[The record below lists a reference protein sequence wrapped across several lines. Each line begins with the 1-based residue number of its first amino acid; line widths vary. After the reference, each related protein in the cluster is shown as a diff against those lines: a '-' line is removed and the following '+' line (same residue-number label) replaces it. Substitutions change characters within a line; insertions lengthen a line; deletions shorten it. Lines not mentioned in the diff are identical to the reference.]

1 LFLPKINAIQEKRH
15 AVEDFIIYVYC
26 CVDEAFLH
34 DVVKTPL
41 RKRGFA
47 PNMRKIPLAT
57 QPVNR
62 QKINYQR
69 YMNRLVSAV
78 SEFLKLIGEYDAPH
92 YL

>member
-1 LFLPKINAIQEKRH
+1 
-15 AVEDFIIYVYC
+15 
-26 CVDEAFLH
+26 
-34 DVVKTPL
+34 
-41 RKRGFA
+41 
-47 PNMRKIPLAT
+47 MRKIPLAT
-57 QPVNR
+57 QPVNQ